1 MKLSLDIISDT
12 NETLFSAQGT
22 GFLQFDMLNT
32 PFRLGDR
39 FVITSSDKITE
50 LEILLDTSLGVSRVL
65 LTDGHLEFPIP
76 FDKRRRAYPP
86 AAFGGNRLWGYIR
99 ALVPRER
106 RNYRNLSLNTY
117 DLPGQTSVFPHA
129 STNSGTA
136 DERFMARNA
145 IDGVTQ
151 TRLHG
156 EWPYASWGINGRS
169 DAWIQIDFGCMVEAD
184 ELRVFSRA
192 DFPHDSWWDKAE
204 AIASDGRS
212 RTLALEKTGAPQTFG
227 LGGGPLSWIRI
238 QNLHQGEPGKFP
250 ALSQVQVWGRSL

>member
-99 ALVPRER
+99 ALDPRER

-156 EWPYASWGINGRS
+156 EWPYASRS
-169 DAWIQIDFGCMVEAD
+169 RVTAGHARSLLRRPAPHKPSASEAAPSAGYVSKTFI
-184 ELRVFSRA
+184 RVSLESSQPSHR
-192 DFPHDSWWDKAE
+192 SKYGAE
-204 AIASDGRS
+204 ACDRLKRPFAGGR
-212 RTLALEKTGAPQTFG
+212 
-227 LGGGPLSWIRI
+227 GGPSPILSCSSNETTPYRP
-238 QNLHQGEPGKFP
+238 QARYPP
-250 ALSQVQVWGRSL
+250 